1 MRYLTVYADYRGTGI
16 KDDFEGPV
24 APSSLDLP
32 QQLIARV
39 ADWVRD
45 DQAIIL
51 LEPNE
56 RCNHVKKI
64 EELDKTG
71 MTLARELK
79 AHFGHSAKVQYYS
92 EGKSQR
98 MLP

>member
-1 MRYLTVYADYRGTGI
+1 MRYLTVNADYRGTGI
-16 KDDFEGPV
+16 NDDFEGPV

-32 QQLIARV
+32 QQLINRI

-45 DQAIIL
+45 YQPIIQL
-51 LEPNE
+51 ATDE
-56 RCNHVKKI
+56 RRNHVKEI

-71 MTLARELK
+71 IALARELK

-92 EGKSQR
+92 EGKFQR